1 MVNFSRNPL
10 DAVFSALAD
19 PTRRAI
25 LASLA
30 QGERPVSTLAE
41 PFGMSLPG
49 VMKHL
54 RTLEEAGL
62 VTREKE
68 GRVVTCSLS
77 AAPMKQAM
85 DWLAKYEKF
94 WSTRLDALA
103 QYLEKE
109 KDPWQKPQQPRN
121 PRSRSSAASRRRPK
135 RSGKR

>member
-1 MVNFSRNPL
+1 MVNFSRNSL

-30 QGERPVSTLAE
+30 SGEQPVSSLAE

-94 WSTRLDALA
+94 WSARLDALA
-103 QYLEKE
+103 EYLEKE
-109 KDPWQKPQQPRN
+109 KQPWQKPQPRRS
-121 PRSRSSAASRRRPK
+121 PRSPSSAASRPRPRKSGRR
-135 RSGKR
+135 